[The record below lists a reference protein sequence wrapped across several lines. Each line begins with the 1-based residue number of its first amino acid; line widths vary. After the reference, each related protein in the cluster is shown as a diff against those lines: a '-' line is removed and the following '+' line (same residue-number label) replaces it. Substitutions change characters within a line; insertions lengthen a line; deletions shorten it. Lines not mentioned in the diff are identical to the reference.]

1 MDEVCRRFRH
11 NPKNLMQ
18 VLDNATLGSIA
29 LPPDLFKSEATG
41 SLIGNATR
49 HDNTYRRLRVFGG
62 PGIGT
67 PK

>member
-1 MDEVCRRFRH
+1 
-11 NPKNLMQ
+11 MQ